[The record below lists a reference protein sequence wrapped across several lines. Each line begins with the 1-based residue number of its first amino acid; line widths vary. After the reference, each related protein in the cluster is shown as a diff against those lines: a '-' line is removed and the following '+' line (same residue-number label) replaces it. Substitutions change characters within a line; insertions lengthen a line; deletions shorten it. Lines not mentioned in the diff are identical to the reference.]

1 MKVAQAAG
9 LFTHSGRD
17 AGVGG
22 GREAASRREAARAE
36 KAVVVVVGWSRRTTG
51 SRPSLARVHQ
61 TLRPGAHLSLSK
73 ADIGMDHTS
82 GAPSRAG
89 RPVDVAGSSGF
100 HPTQAGA
107 VGRCGSTSALGETL
121 RHRPPDTD
129 SGPPRRFG
137 AFGATWHAGEAAET
151 LRKIARTAKRPPL
164 GPGETLPGRQ
174 EDRLNPHE
182 HSERGSFARDIKPL
196 AKLSC
201 LKRKPIS

>member
-89 RPVDVAGSSGF
+89 RPVDVAGDSGF

-107 VGRCGSTSALGETL
+107 GERWGSAAALGEALPETGRL
-121 RHRPPDTD
+121 TPVRVHRVVSALLAQLGTPAKPPKPCGRSPGRPKGRL
-129 SGPPRRFG
+129 SGR
-137 AFGATWHAGEAAET
+137 
-151 LRKIARTAKRPPL
+151 AKRYP
-164 GPGETLPGRQ
+164 TLKK
-174 EDRLNPHE
+174 
-182 HSERGSFARDIKPL
+182 A
-196 AKLSC
+196 A
-201 LKRKPIS
+201 